1 MKEERERKKTN
12 KKIYFSL
19 SFLVMFVALFGMT
32 FVDPELMIGWIWD
45 WDIDNQL
52 EETNRLAV
60 ERSLDEISLRLTYD
74 NNDSTDMRI
83 ERALNVFYEK
93 FGFDDN
99 HHTIEKLNTENFTT
113 VQFTWQTYYEKSLL
127 EKRKIQLEEFYDGN

>member
-1 MKEERERKKTN
+1 MFFMK
-12 KKIYFSL
+12 
-19 SFLVMFVALFGMT
+19 
-32 FVDPELMIGWIWD
+32 
-45 WDIDNQL
+45 
-52 EETNRLAV
+52 
-60 ERSLDEISLRLTYD
+60 
-74 NNDSTDMRI
+74 
-83 ERALNVFYEK
+83 K